1 MPPWSGRPPRP
12 SLRCRRR
19 PRPLRPLP
27 RPPPRAPTSTRP
39 RSAPP
44 SRCPGRVSGRR
55 APCRCPPTPCAAR
68 STTSPAGTPPTARAC
83 SPPPC
88 RSRAHGSRSSRR
100 STRPTPRRR
109 ICTST
114 RSSPA
119 AEPEMPS
126 RRSFGDL
133 AAMIA
138 REGWS
143 ERPMAVLDLDAFDAN
158 AEDLARRAA
167 GTPLRVA
174 SKSLRVRGLL
184 ERVLARPGYAG
195 ILAFTL
201 PEALW
206 LVRHGVRDVVV
217 AYPTAERAA
226 VRRLA
231 ASPEALEAITLMVDE
246 TAQLDLL
253 LDATADLTPRTGGRR
268 IRVALELDVSFTPL
282 PGVRFGALRS
292 PVHTPAQAVALAREV
307 LARPRLELVGMM
319 AYEGHIAGVTDAA
332 RTPYGAAV
340 RTMKHLSRPDIA
352 ARRAE
357 AVSAVREIAELEFVN
372 GGGTGSIESTAAE
385 EAVTEI
391 AAGSGLIG
399 PGLFDRYRD
408 FSPHPALLL
417 GVSVVRRPSPGVAT
431 LLGGGWIASGVPG
444 PDRLPTIAHPPRLAF
459 APQEAAGEVQTPVV
473 GPAAEALRVGD
484 TVWLRHAKAGEPAE
498 HFSRYVLVQGD
509 EIVGTAPTYR
519 GEGAVFL

>member
-1 MPPWSGRPPRP
+1 
-12 SLRCRRR
+12 
-19 PRPLRPLP
+19 
-27 RPPPRAPTSTRP
+27 
-39 RSAPP
+39 
-44 SRCPGRVSGRR
+44 
-55 APCRCPPTPCAAR
+55 
-68 STTSPAGTPPTARAC
+68 
-83 SPPPC
+83 
-88 RSRAHGSRSSRR
+88 
-100 STRPTPRRR
+100 
-109 ICTST
+109 
-114 RSSPA
+114 
-119 AEPEMPS
+119 MPS

-133 AAMIA
+133 AAMLA

-372 GGGTGSIESTAAE
+372 GVGTGSIESTAAE

-444 PDRLPTIAHPPRLAF
+444 PDRLPTIAHPPGLAF

>member
-1 MPPWSGRPPRP
+1 M
-12 SLRCRRR
+12 
-19 PRPLRPLP
+19 
-27 RPPPRAPTSTRP
+27 
-39 RSAPP
+39 
-44 SRCPGRVSGRR
+44 
-55 APCRCPPTPCAAR
+55 
-68 STTSPAGTPPTARAC
+68 
-83 SPPPC
+83 
-88 RSRAHGSRSSRR
+88 
-100 STRPTPRRR
+100 
-109 ICTST
+109 
-114 RSSPA
+114 
-119 AEPEMPS
+119 
-126 RRSFGDL
+126 DL
-133 AAMIA
+133 LIV
-138 REGWS
+138 
-143 ERPMAVLDLDAFDAN
+143 AVLT
-158 AEDLARRAA
+158 
-167 GTPLRVA
+167 GTV
-174 SKSLRVRGLL
+174 GLGL
-184 ERVLARPGYAG
+184 GIAG

-444 PDRLPTIAHPPRLAF
+444 PDRLPTIAHPPGLAF